1 MEFVIRPVAAADWP
15 AVAAVFNQYV
25 RGSFAAF
32 PAEPVPE
39 AFLRER
45 SAQFSAYPFL
55 VVETAGRVVG
65 FGFLGPF
72 HWAPTL
78 QRSGEVTYFLDR
90 EHTGMGIGGRLL
102 AELLRQGEA
111 LGVRTVLAR
120 VSSLNEGSLRF
131 HARHGFR
138 ECGRFREVGEK
149 EGRLFDMV
157 WFQRE
162 LPSPGDADGSGEP
175 EGEDR

>member
-1 MEFVIRPVAAADWP
+1 MDFELRPVTAADWP
-15 AVAAVFNQYV
+15 AVAAIFNQYV

-45 SAQFSAYPFL
+45 HAQIGAYPFL
-55 VVETAGRVVG
+55 VVEAAGRVVG

-78 QRSGEVTYFLDR
+78 CRSGEVTYFLDR
-90 EHTGMGIGGRLL
+90 EHTGSGIGGRLL
-102 AELLRQGEA
+102 AELLRRGAA

-131 HARHGFR
+131 HLRHGFR

-149 EGRLFDMV
+149 EGRVFDMV
-157 WFQRE
+157 WFQRD
-162 LPSPGDADGSGEP
+162 LPLSGAAGGPG
-175 EGEDR
+175 GEDR